1 MAQITGGLVS
11 VEDSKPHS
19 NDEYGRKKVRVDLS
33 FAVGEG
39 EDYTETFDLA
49 SEAATNRVSA
59 LLNGTALR
67 VVGGGTSAEA
77 ETPASPPAP
86 AARRTRRT
94 AAQIEADNAAK
105 AAGHSPSGSAGGEQT
120 SDEDPTANEANVIHL
135 PDEGAVDGGDDFS
148 IEPEPETPAE
158 ESFDIEPDPAAG
170 GEPITD
176 ADLNSAVQK
185 KNAEIAN
192 PNAIR
197 ALIGGY
203 NPDPKQAFQ
212 LRQIPADKRGE
223 FIAKLNAL
231 TKAA

>member
-67 VVGGGTSAEA
+67 VVGGGGTSAEA

-120 SDEDPTANEANVIHL
+120 SDDPASISL
-135 PDEGAVDGGDDFS
+135 PDETPGDDDTFD
-148 IEPEPETPAE
+148 IEAEAEAEAPVAE
-158 ESFDIEPDPAAG
+158 ESFDIEPDAG
-170 GEPITD
+170 GDPITD

-185 KNAEIAN
+185 KNAEIKN

-197 ALIGGY
+197 ALIGTY
-203 NPDPKQAFQ
+203 NPDPKSAFQ